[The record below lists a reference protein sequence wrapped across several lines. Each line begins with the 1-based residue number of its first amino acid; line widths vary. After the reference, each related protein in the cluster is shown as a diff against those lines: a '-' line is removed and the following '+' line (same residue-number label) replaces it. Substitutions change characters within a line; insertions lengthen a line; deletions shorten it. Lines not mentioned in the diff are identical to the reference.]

1 MIHKDA
7 YLANSSLLKAHPSLL
22 YRHMT
27 IMRTLSSWVSG
38 VMIYCHLVSGFG
50 LMETTI
56 WCRHLDLYS
65 VKCEYYLKLVASL
78 SFLSALIQEHVLS
91 VRPSVQFRAITR
103 GWSLSKK
110 TDWRPLSYKKV
121 NYVIHYNSNKSAF
134 RSSFFFFFKQESSL
148 HDWDQTCFFANIWC
162 AASVWPQTCCL
173 SWIVL
178 LIKRSSRSASF
189 LIIEEFL
196 PDFTHKSCYL
206 FVSHSRKKNQECF
219 MPQYLLHF
227 FRTGKNTV

>member
-121 NYVIHYNSNKSAF
+121 NYVIHYNSNVSAF
-134 RSSFFFFFKQESSL
+134 RSSFFFFLNKKVLCMIEIRRVFL
-148 HDWDQTCFFANIWC
+148 QTFGAQLQYDLRHVAW
-162 AASVWPQTCCL
+162 VGL
-173 SWIVL
+173 SFWSKDLLVL
-178 LIKRSSRSASF
+178 
-189 LIIEEFL
+189 
-196 PDFTHKSCYL
+196 P
-206 FVSHSRKKNQECF
+206 
-219 MPQYLLHF
+219 HF
-227 FRTGKNTV
+227 